1 MNEERIAKVEGIV
14 GQMNERLNHL
24 REETRELRD
33 DIKKNFRWTLGLLI
47 PMWVTIIGS
56 IFGLMY
62 IVITAIA
69 K

>member
-14 GQMNERLNHL
+14 SQMNERLNHL
-24 REETRELRD
+24 REETRELRN